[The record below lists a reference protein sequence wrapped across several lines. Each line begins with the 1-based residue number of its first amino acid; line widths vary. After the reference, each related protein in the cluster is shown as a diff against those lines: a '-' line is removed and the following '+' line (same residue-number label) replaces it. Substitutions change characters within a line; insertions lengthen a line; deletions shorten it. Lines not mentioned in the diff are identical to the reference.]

1 MVVKILKESVLK
13 NYVKET
19 FNFSNHGSVIS
30 RPLHHPFGRQ
40 YG

>member
-13 NYVKET
+13 NYVKEL
-19 FNFSNHGSVIS
+19 NIFSYHGSAIS
-30 RPLHHPFGRQ
+30 RPLYHPFGRQ